1 MHSICRALAQGAL
14 GTAVLLGLFLQG
26 GCGSSPI
33 LCYGPNH
40 DRDLEARLSSAT
52 AGFRGTVGI
61 YVRHLRRDRRVE
73 ILADEPFP
81 TASLIKVPI
90 LCALM
95 ERVDRGEL
103 SLSDELVYEK
113 AKRLYPGEDLLGA
126 FADGEKITIEKLVM
140 LMLTMSDNTASL
152 WLQELAGTG
161 ASINDWLDRHHFPGI
176 RMNSRTPGRESDR
189 ERFGWGQT
197 TPREMAELMVAIRE
211 GRAGSPAATESMHRA
226 LTRSYWNKE
235 ALSQIP
241 PDIAVMSKQGAVDR
255 SRSEVALVHGK
266 NGDYVFCVITKEQA
280 DESWTPD
287 NEGFALL
294 RKVSAILWDAFENS
308 PNP

>member
-1 MHSICRALAQGAL
+1 MHSTCRALGQGAR
-14 GTAVLLGLFLQG
+14 GIAVLLGLFLQS

-33 LCYGPNH
+33 LCYGPNY
-40 DRDLEARLSSAT
+40 DRDLEARLSAVT

-61 YVRHLRRDRRVE
+61 YVRHLREDRRVE
-73 ILADEPFP
+73 ILSDEPFP

-95 ERVDRGEL
+95 ERIDRGEL

-126 FADGEKITIEKLVM
+126 FADGEKVTIEKLVM

-161 ASINDWLDRHHFPGI
+161 TAINDWLDRHHFPGI
-176 RMNSRTPGRESDR
+176 RMNSRTPGREADR

-211 GRAGSPAATESMHRA
+211 GRAGSPAATDSMHRA

-241 PDIAVMSKQGAVDR
+241 PDIAVMSKQGAVNR
-255 SRSEVALVHGK
+255 SRSEVALVHGRH
-266 NGDYVFCVITKEQA
+266 GDYVFCVITKDQA
-280 DESWTPD
+280 DESWTAD
-287 NEGFALL
+287 NEGFVLL
-294 RKVSAILWDAFENS
+294 RRVSAILWDAFENS